1 MKKYFLPAMLIACLF
16 AVTVVPNLKAYD
28 DNENDEE
35 EFSPWAAWRKGFSYF
50 EKGERSKEK
59 GNDSEALAA
68 YRKAYQ
74 CYQSV
79 KKARPNWNQQII
91 GSRIRMCE
99 REIKKLSKKLGSST
113 TATSKPSAGYTRSKA
128 SDTELQDTKAEL
140 MNYKKKLF
148 AALIELNELRQRN
161 KQQKN
166 YAEQVEDLMREK
178 RILSEEYKLL
188 QEKYTTLQTN
198 QNKPNKVEK
207 KLKSQ
212 LVELKV
218 KYDIMAQRLK
228 LQQKKEEELKAE
240 MAGLYSYRNKNKNSI
255 LELEKVIKNLNYK
268 LKKADKAASEEAKR
282 SVKYTNQ
289 IKSLTTYNKQI
300 ADNIKEKDKEI
311 EKLNKWLKQL
321 RKKNG
326 NQSEIQQEIIKANQL
341 TSKKYKELKK
351 ANEKNIR
358 EIQQLNSLLRE
369 NNVAEVQLKKT
380 LQQINTQRATL
391 EKEYK
396 LLDKNYKDLLALQK
410 DSTAEI
416 KALKEEHL
424 KAVALVKSYSN
435 KYKWAKSKLQKRAVS
450 DLENISTLNK
460 QIRELNKK
468 IDQQTVSNKS
478 LKFQL
483 DSVNSKYKNLKTA
496 HSKLRK
502 SHKGLKVNEKIL
514 AQEAESSK
522 KLKQKIAELRT
533 DIKTLEEEHAKE
545 VSKQNKSYATKL
557 AVADKKYSELQKKY
571 KSISDQSSELSVA
584 SNKISQLTEQLK
596 HANKTIEILRDVNNK
611 KVVSASK
618 ANTAKHSAAVTKY
631 TPQIVTNQPVNLK
644 KLLADG
650 IKAEKD
656 DAEELAIWNYRKFLT
671 VKPNNI
677 DVNRRLG
684 TILFKRGQNKEALK
698 MLQKA
703 YSLSPNDI
711 AIASVYAQALI
722 QQKKFAN
729 ASSIL
734 QKAAQKQPRDYKL
747 LTSYASALAGTGKT
761 AAALDKLAEAIKIS
775 PDNPKAYLARAQ
787 IITIYHPDLLDTA
800 ASSYRKARK
809 LGAKPDAFLEDAL
822 GKKLA
827 KVDKNAEM
835 IEFLKAPAKEAE
847 RNRDWASAAW
857 YFGQLYKLKPGE
869 KQYREKFAA
878 ALLLQKKYK
887 KSLMALDMK
896 KLSNNGKLIAASAEL
911 CQGNC
916 SQAATLIKNAKST
929 KDMPEYFK
937 AVKAKL
943 KTVSSKTPDKEKEF
957 DKVRSQIDK
966 LL

>member
-1 MKKYFLPAMLIACLF
+1 MKKYFLPAMLIACLL

-28 DNENDEE
+28 DNEDEEE

-50 EKGERSKEK
+50 EKGEREKEK
-59 GNDSEALAA
+59 GNSSAALAA

-99 REIKKLSKKLGSST
+99 REIRKLSKKIGASST
-113 TATSKPSAGYTRSKA
+113 TRKSSESYVRSKA
-128 SDTELQDTKAEL
+128 SDAELQDTKAEL

-188 QEKYTTLQTN
+188 QEKYSNLQTSKS
-198 QNKPNKVEK
+198 KPDKIGKE
-207 KLKSQ
+207 LKAQ

-218 KYDIMAQRLK
+218 KYDILAQRLK
-228 LQQKKEEELKAE
+228 LQQKKEKDLKTE
-240 MAGLYSYRNKNKNSI
+240 MAALYGYKTKTKTSI
-255 LELEKVIKNLNYK
+255 QGLEKVIQNLEYK
-268 LKKADKAASEEAKR
+268 LKKADKAANAEAKS
-282 SVKYTNQ
+282 SVKYANK
-289 IKSLTTYNKQI
+289 IKSLETYNKQI
-300 ADNIKEKDKEI
+300 AENLKEKDKEI
-311 EKLNKWLKQL
+311 EKLNNWLQQL
-321 RKKNG
+321 RKKSG
-326 NQSEIQQEIIKANQL
+326 NQNEIQQEILKANQL
-341 TSKKYKELKK
+341 VNKKYKELKK
-351 ANEKNIR
+351 TNEKNVR

-369 NNVAEVQLKKT
+369 NNVAEVQLKKA
-380 LQQINTQRATL
+380 LQEINIQHATL
-391 EKEYK
+391 GKEYK
-396 LLDKNYKDLLALQK
+396 LLHKNYKDLLALQK

-416 KALKEEHL
+416 KTLKEENA

-435 KYKWAKSKLQKRAVS
+435 KYKWTKAKLKKRAVS
-450 DLENISTLNK
+450 DIENISTLNK

-468 IDQQTVSNKS
+468 IDQKTVSNKS

-483 DSVNSKYKNLKTA
+483 DSVNSKYENLKVTYA
-496 HSKLRK
+496 KLKK
-502 SHKGLKVNEKIL
+502 SHKGLRVNEKIL

-522 KLKQKIAELRT
+522 KLKQKIAELRA
-533 DIKTLEEEHAKE
+533 DMKSLEEEHGKE
-545 VSKQNKSYATKL
+545 ISKQSKSYANKL
-557 AVADKKYSELQKKY
+557 AIAEKKLSDIQKKY
-571 KSISDQSSELSVA
+571 KSFKDQSSKLSIA
-584 SNKISQLTEQLK
+584 ANKISQLNEQLK
-596 HANKTIEILRDVNNK
+596 HANKTIEILRNVGGK
-611 KVVSASK
+611 KVAFASK
-618 ANTAKHSAAVTKY
+618 TQTVKHTAAVTKY
-631 TPQIVTNQPVNLK
+631 TPQVTTNQPVNLK

-650 IKAEKD
+650 MKAEKD
-656 DAEELAIWNYRKFLT
+656 DSEELAIWNYRKYLS

-684 TILFKRGQNKEALK
+684 TILFRRGQNKEALE

-703 YSLSPNDI
+703 YSQTPDDI
-711 AIASVYAQALI
+711 STAIVYAQALI

-729 ASSIL
+729 ASGIL
-734 QKAAQKQPRDYKL
+734 QKATKKQPRNYKL

-761 AAALDKLAEAIKIS
+761 AAALDKLAEAIKIL
-775 PDNPKAYLARAQ
+775 PDDPKAYLARAQ

-822 GKKLA
+822 SKKLA

-857 YFGQLYKLKPGE
+857 YFGQLYKLKPSE
-869 KQYREKFAA
+869 KQYQEKFAA

-887 KSLMALDMK
+887 KSLKALDLK
-896 KLSNNGKLIAASAEL
+896 KLTNNGRLIAASAEL

-916 SQAATLIKNAKST
+916 TQAAALIKNAKST

-937 AVKAKL
+937 AVKANL
-943 KTVSSKTPDKEKEF
+943 KSIVPKTPDKKKEF
-957 DKVRSQIDK
+957 TQVHSQIDK

>member
-28 DNENDEE
+28 DNGDEEE

-50 EKGERSKEK
+50 EKGEREKEK
-59 GNDSEALAA
+59 GNSSASLAA

-99 REIKKLSKKLGSST
+99 REIKKLSKKLGTSSST
-113 TATSKPSAGYTRSKA
+113 RKSTESYARSKA

-188 QEKYTTLQTN
+188 QEKYSNLQTSKS
-198 QNKPNKVEK
+198 KPDKVEK
-207 KLKSQ
+207 KLKAQ

-218 KYDIMAQRLK
+218 KYDILAQRLK
-228 LQQKKEEELKAE
+228 LQQKKEKDLKNE
-240 MAGLYSYRNKNKNSI
+240 MAALYGYKTKTKTSI
-255 LELEKVIKNLNYK
+255 QGLEKVIKNLSYK
-268 LKKADKAASEEAKR
+268 LKKADKASNEEAKNT
-282 SVKYTNQ
+282 VKYVNK
-289 IKSLTTYNKQI
+289 IKSLETYNKQI
-300 ADNIKEKDKEI
+300 ADNLKEKDKEI
-311 EKLNKWLKQL
+311 EKLNKWLQQL
-321 RKKNG
+321 RKKSG

-341 TSKKYKELKK
+341 VNKKYKELKK
-351 ANEKNIR
+351 ANEKNVR

-380 LQQINTQRATL
+380 LQEINTQRATL

-396 LLDKNYKDLLALQK
+396 LLHKNYKDLLALQK

-416 KALKEEHL
+416 KTLKEDNA

-435 KYKWAKSKLQKRAVS
+435 KYKWAKAKLQKRAVS
-450 DLENISTLNK
+450 DMENITTLNK

-468 IDQQTVSNKS
+468 IDQKTVSNKS

-483 DSVNSKYKNLKTA
+483 DSVNSKYESLKVTYA
-496 HSKLRK
+496 KLKK

-522 KLKQKIAELRT
+522 KLKQKIAELRA
-533 DIKTLEEEHAKE
+533 DMKSLEEEHAKE
-545 VSKQNKSYATKL
+545 ISKQSKSYANKL
-557 AVADKKYSELQKKY
+557 AVVDKKHSDLQKNY
-571 KSISDQSSELSVA
+571 KKLKDQSSELSIAA
-584 SNKISQLTEQLK
+584 SKISQLNEQLK
-596 HANKTIEILRDVNNK
+596 HANKTIEILRNINGK
-611 KVVSASK
+611 KVASINK
-618 ANTAKHSAAVTKY
+618 PKTIKHTAETKY
-631 TPQIVTNQPVNLK
+631 TPQVVTNQPVDLK

-656 DAEELAIWNYRKFLT
+656 DAEELAIWNYRKYLS

-684 TILFKRGQNKEALK
+684 TILFKRGRTKEALE

-703 YSLSPNDI
+703 YSQTPDNI
-711 AIASVYAQALI
+711 TTASVYAQALI

-729 ASSIL
+729 ASGIL
-734 QKAAQKQPRDYKL
+734 GKAVKKHPSDYKL

-761 AAALDKLAEAIKIS
+761 AAALDKLADAIKIS
-775 PDNPKAYLARAQ
+775 PDDPKAYLARAQ
-787 IITIYHPDLLDTA
+787 IIAIYHPDLLDIA

-809 LGAKPDAFLEDAL
+809 LGAKPDVFLEDAL

-857 YFGQLYKLKPGE
+857 YFGQLHKLKPGE
-869 KQYREKFAA
+869 KQYRDKFAA

-887 KSLMALDMK
+887 KSLEALDLK

-916 SQAATLIKNAKST
+916 SQAATLIKNAKSS

-937 AVKAKL
+937 AVKAEL
-943 KTVSSKTPDKEKEF
+943 KSAVSKSDKKKEF
-957 DKVRSQIDK
+957 AKVHSQIDK